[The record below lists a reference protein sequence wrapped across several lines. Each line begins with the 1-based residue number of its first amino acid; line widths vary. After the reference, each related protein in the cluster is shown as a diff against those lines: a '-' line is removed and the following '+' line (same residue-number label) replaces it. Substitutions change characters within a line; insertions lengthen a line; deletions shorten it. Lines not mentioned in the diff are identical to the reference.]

1 MSQNSDSKNGKSRY
15 MNRIIIATLMVTML
29 SGCRGKDDR
38 EPRIA
43 VARAGEAILYY
54 DQIPSLVEEG
64 MERSDSIAA
73 IQNYINRWAR
83 RELLMGKAEANLS
96 AEVKNEIDSLLKD
109 SRTNLLIYEYQQKM
123 ILEKMDT
130 LITEDEIRNYYA
142 TNESSFILTSNI
154 VKARIIKLP
163 VSVPDPDRIKALAR
177 ADGQSENQELEKICF
192 QYAQKYDDFGEEW
205 IPMSRLMLEIP
216 GEIGSQEE
224 FLRRSSFYESSDQ
237 ASIYL
242 LTIRDYRLRSSV
254 APYEYVKADIKR
266 TIWNNRRME
275 FLRSLEN
282 GIYNEA
288 LKDNSFKMF

>member
-1 MSQNSDSKNGKSRY
+1 
-15 MNRIIIATLMVTML
+15 MNRIIISAFIVTML
-29 SGCRGKDDR
+29 AGCLGKEGK

-43 VARAGEAILYY
+43 VAKAGDMILYY
-54 DQIPSLVEEG
+54 DQIPPLIQEG
-64 MERSDSIAA
+64 MGRSDSIATV
-73 IQNYINRWAR
+73 QNYINRWAR
-83 RELLMGKAEANLS
+83 RELLRRKADANLS
-96 AEVKNEIDSLLKD
+96 ADTKNEIDSLLAE
-109 SRTNLLIYEYQQKM
+109 SRTNLFIYEYQQKM

-130 LITEDEIRNYYA
+130 LIYEDEISNYYA
-142 TNESSFILTSNI
+142 TNESSFVLTSNI

-163 VSVPDPDRIKALAR
+163 ATVPDYDRIRTLAR
-177 ADGQSENQELEKICF
+177 SDSQTDNQELEKLCY
-192 QYAQKYDDFGEEW
+192 QYAGKYDDFGEEW

-216 GEIGSQEE
+216 HDIGMQED
-224 FLRRSSFYESSDQ
+224 FVRKNAFYETSDTT
-237 ASIYL
+237 SIYL

-254 APYEYVKADIKR
+254 APYEYVKSDIKR

>member
-1 MSQNSDSKNGKSRY
+1 
-15 MNRIIIATLMVTML
+15 MNRVITAALMVTL
-29 SGCRGKDDR
+29 LTGCLGNDGS
-38 EPRIA
+38 ESRIA
-43 VARAGEAILYY
+43 VARAGESILYY
-54 DQIPSLVEEG
+54 DQIPSFVEEG

-73 IQNYINRWAR
+73 VQNYINRWAR
-83 RELLMGKAEANLS
+83 RELLMRKAEDNLS
-96 AEVKNEIDSLLKD
+96 TEVKNEIDSLLTD

-163 VSVPDPDRIKALAR
+163 ASVPDPDRIRALAR
-177 ADGQSENQELEKICF
+177 ADGQSENQELEKICY
-192 QYAQKYDDFGEEW
+192 QYAEKYDDFGEEW
-205 IPMSRLMLEIP
+205 ISMSRLILEIP
-216 GEIGSQEE
+216 GEIGMQEE
-224 FLRRSSFYESSDQ
+224 FLRRNTFYETSDQ

-275 FLRSLEN
+275 FLRALEN

-288 LKDNSFKMF
+288 LKDNSFKML

>member
-1 MSQNSDSKNGKSRY
+1 
-15 MNRIIIATLMVTML
+15 MNRIIISAFIVTML
-29 SGCRGKDDR
+29 AGCLGKEGK

-43 VARAGEAILYY
+43 VAKAGDMILYY
-54 DQIPSLVEEG
+54 DQIPPLIQEG
-64 MERSDSIAA
+64 MERSDSIATV
-73 IQNYINRWAR
+73 QNYINRWAR
-83 RELLMGKAEANLS
+83 RELLRRKADANLS
-96 AEVKNEIDSLLKD
+96 ADTKNEIDSLLAE
-109 SRTNLLIYEYQQKM
+109 SRTNLFIYEYQQKM

-130 LITEDEIRNYYA
+130 LIYEDEISNYYA
-142 TNESSFILTSNI
+142 TNESSFVLTSNI

-163 VSVPDPDRIKALAR
+163 ATVPDYDRIITLAR
-177 ADGQSENQELEKICF
+177 SDSQTDNQELEKLCY
-192 QYAQKYDDFGEEW
+192 QYAGKYDDFGEEW

-216 GEIGSQEE
+216 HDIGMQED
-224 FLRRSSFYESSDQ
+224 FVRKNAFYETSDTT
-237 ASIYL
+237 SIYL

-254 APYEYVKADIKR
+254 APYEYVKSDIKR

>member
-1 MSQNSDSKNGKSRY
+1 
-15 MNRIIIATLMVTML
+15 MNRLFISAIIVTML
-29 SGCRGKDDR
+29 AGCWGKEGK

-43 VARAGEAILYY
+43 VARAGDVILYY
-54 DQIPSLVEEG
+54 DQIPPLIQKG

-73 IQNYINRWAR
+73 VQSYINRWAR
-83 RELLMGKAEANLS
+83 RELLRRKAEANLAS
-96 AEVKNEIDSLLKD
+96 DTKNEIDSQLAE
-109 SRTNLLIYEYQQKM
+109 SRTNLFIYEYQQKM

-163 VSVPDPDRIKALAR
+163 ATVNDPDRIRALAR
-177 ADGQSENQELEKICF
+177 ADSQADNQELEKICY
-192 QYAQKYDDFGEEW
+192 QYAEKYDDFGEKW

-216 GEIGSQEE
+216 QDIGMQED
-224 FLRRSSFYESSDQ
+224 FLRRNTFYETSDPT
-237 ASIYL
+237 SIYL

-254 APYEYVKADIKR
+254 APYEYVKADIKK